1 MLLFCSDGPAFIR
14 RISHF
19 MKIQDG
25 INYFIKVQD
34 GIKCF
39 MKVRNERKS
48 FTQKSF
54 FGYQY
59 LKPSRS
65 TAFYHIYKPQTPWYW
80 YTKFKTN
87 QLVSV
92 KTFLNY

>member
-1 MLLFCSDGPAFIR
+1 MKIIRKYTLLFCSDDPAFIR
-14 RISHF
+14 RINHF
-19 MKIQDG
+19 MK
-25 INYFIKVQD
+25 VQN
-34 GIKCF
+34 GIKSF
-39 MKVRNERKS
+39 MKVRDGRKN

-65 TAFYHIYKPQTPWYW
+65 TAFYHIYKPQIPWYW

-92 KTFLNY
+92 KKVS